1 MSPDSLP
8 PLAWGAVTAP
18 ATALLLGAVSPRRWP
33 RSAQRDSLVMAALAC
48 AAASAAMA
56 GDTGYPSLILHPGIP
71 EALVGFALVALP
83 TAWLRSLVDPCSPC
97 RLVAKTVLSVGVA
110 TVSLLASL
118 PLLFFNLPGA
128 AAGGS
133 VTALAAVYC
142 ARAVFDRL
150 SRTWAAFCLGGA
162 VGLLTSAVLL
172 IPLAVVCSVLVALLH
187 EYIRG

>member
-1 MSPDSLP
+1 MMAPVV
-8 PLAWGAVTAP
+8 AV
-18 ATALLLGAVSPRRWP
+18 LLGAVSPRWWA
-33 RSAQRDSLVMAALAC
+33 RSAQRDSLVMTALAC

-56 GDTGYPSLILHPGIP
+56 GGAGDPSLILHPGIP
-71 EALVGFALVALP
+71 EALFGFALVAFP

-97 RLVAKTVLSVGVA
+97 RLVAETVLSVGLA

-142 ARAVFDRL
+142 ARAVFDRI
-150 SRTWAAFCLGGA
+150 SRTWAAFCVGGA
-162 VGLLTSAVLL
+162 VGVIASAVLL
-172 IPLAVVCSVLVALLH
+172 IPLAVVCSVLVVLLQ
-187 EYIRG
+187 EYVRG